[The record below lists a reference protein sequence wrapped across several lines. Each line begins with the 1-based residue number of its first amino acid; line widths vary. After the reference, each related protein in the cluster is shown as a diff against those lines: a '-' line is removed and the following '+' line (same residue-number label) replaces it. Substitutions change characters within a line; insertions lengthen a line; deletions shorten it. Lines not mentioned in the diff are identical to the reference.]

1 MTMTTEELI
10 KAYQEYDKI
19 LIKFGAIWCG
29 PCKAMEPA
37 LKEIMAERT
46 DIKIFDLDVD
56 ENEELVELFKI
67 RNVPVMFLIKNGVT
81 VNKYV
86 GSANKAQILSFID
99 EQ

>member
-1 MTMTTEELI
+1 MTTEELT

-19 LIKFGAIWCG
+19 LIKFGASWCG

-37 LKEIMAERT
+37 LKEIMKERT

-56 ENEELVELFKI
+56 ENEELVQLFKV
-67 RNVPVMFLIKNGVT
+67 RNVPVMFLIKEGAT

-86 GSANKAQILSFID
+86 GGASKAQILSFID